1 MFLDHFLTIRI
12 NTRQVSKL
20 KVIFFINNL
29 HNVLLHSFVNLKV
42 KIKFFS
48 LRRSVLYISMT
59 SCNIRFRP
67 NDVTEFTLPKRPVQD
82 TLKHIEIDLGN
93 KFMECMHSV

>member
-1 MFLDHFLTIRI
+1 
-12 NTRQVSKL
+12 
-20 KVIFFINNL
+20 
-29 HNVLLHSFVNLKV
+29 
-42 KIKFFS
+42 
-48 LRRSVLYISMT
+48 MT

-82 TLKHIEIDLGN
+82 TLKHIESDLGN